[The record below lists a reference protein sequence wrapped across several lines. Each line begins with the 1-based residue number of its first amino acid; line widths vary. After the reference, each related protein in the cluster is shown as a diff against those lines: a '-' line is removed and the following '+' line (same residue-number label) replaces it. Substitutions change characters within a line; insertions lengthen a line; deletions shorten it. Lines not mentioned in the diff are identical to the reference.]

1 MIPALVIS
9 IPWPLVPQDQAHP
22 VGNSW
27 GEYQE
32 YSGDPSGAYLHPG
45 VDVMG
50 VTSGK
55 EVRAVASGWV
65 KAWMSL
71 GGDIYWRVATSDN
84 NTSDWSDGWLYAH
97 IDPNR
102 YHVNVGDQVSTGT
115 TIGYLV
121 VWPVPGFDHCHFA
134 RIRHH
139 GTNWNDAGWRFIR
152 NPLVDLAPNTDTV
165 KPIFE
170 STGMS
175 GSCNFAFRRNNSSI
189 YLSPDSLYG
198 KVDVIAKIHD
208 KFGISWGYPTYERI
222 GVYRIS
228 YEVKGAVPLTLS
240 FLFRDTLNYNSYGIV
255 YTIYEYDNQL
265 QTQGNYE
272 AREYYYIVTNTDGD
286 STVETSDSLEA
297 WDTSVLPDGE
307 YWFVVQAEDEHG
319 NVKRDSCLVKTR
331 NGNPGADEGGTPS
344 AFQMGPR
351 VFLNESWV
359 KVPLDWPEPLLYD
372 VSGKKVEGIYGN
384 EAGSYRIAPEASGVY
399 FLVLKGKRLKM
410 LKLSQ

>member
-1 MIPALVIS
+1 MITTILLS

-45 VDVMG
+45 VDIMG
-50 VTSGK
+50 VTQGK
-55 EVRAVASGWV
+55 EVRAVAAGWV
-65 KAWMSL
+65 KAWMTIS
-71 GGDIYWRVATSDN
+71 GDYHWRVATSDQ

-97 IDPNR
+97 IDPYR
-102 YHVNVGDQVSTGT
+102 YHVSVGDQVSRGT

-121 VWPVPGFDHCHFA
+121 PWPVTGFDHCHFA

-152 NPLVDLAPNTDTV
+152 NPLVDLVPNTDTV

-175 GSCNFAFRRNNSSI
+175 GSCKFAFRHNNSST

-198 KVDVIAKIHD
+198 KVDVIAKIYD

-255 YTIYEYDNQL
+255 YTIYEYDNYL
-265 QTQGNYE
+265 KTQGDYE
-272 AREYYYIVTNTDGD
+272 NRDFFYIVTNTDGD
-286 STVETSDSLEA
+286 STVETSDSLLS
-297 WDTSVLPDGE
+297 WDTGLLVDGD
-307 YWFVVQAEDEHG
+307 YWFVVQAQDEKG
-319 NVKRDSCLVKTR
+319 NIRRDSCLVKTR
-331 NGNPGADEGGTPS
+331 NGNPAVEDGPGSSLFQLGPTVFRDATWLVVPEGWS
-344 AFQMGPR
+344 
-351 VFLNESWV
+351 
-359 KVPLDWPEPLLYD
+359 VPTLYD
-372 VSGKKVEGIYGN
+372 VSGKMTEGIHMEGP
-384 EAGSYRIAPEASGVY
+384 GSYKIAPERPGVY
-399 FLVLKGKRLKM
+399 FLVGGSKRFKLLKTD
-410 LKLSQ
+410 